1 MNKMQLIFHNQ
12 QNLNVSEIDDYLLL
26 TDKYH
31 IESVNT
37 DFVMINGKRYHIRKL
52 KKTTDRQLQAANFKE
67 AIQNQALSTFKI
79 EFSGELE
86 DMQQHL
92 FSDYA
97 NIISSII
104 GYCAENNEPAM
115 IIPHWVE
122 KTRESNYKT
131 YAVPHIHL
139 IYLQKNTADMRKF
152 LKHELEKLNRK

>member
-26 TDKYH
+26 TGKYH
-31 IESVNT
+31 IESVNA
-37 DFVMINGKRYHIRKL
+37 DFVMINGKKYHIRKL
-52 KKTTDRQLQAANFKE
+52 KKTTDRKLQATNFKE
-67 AIQNQALSTFKI
+67 AIQNQDLSTFKI
-79 EFSGELE
+79 EFNGTLD
-86 DMQQHL
+86 DMQKHL
-92 FSDYA
+92 FADYA

-122 KTRESNYKT
+122 KTAESKYEAYT
-131 YAVPHIHL
+131 VPHIHL

-152 LKHELEKLNRK
+152 LKHELEKLNTK